1 MKLSN
6 DQWTLSVRNPRW
18 SAINR
23 AIRTSSQGWGLARS
37 SGASPQPSRDC
48 SDSDPWTA
56 KDALAVPRQ
65 KRVMRIDEP
74 MEPKRPI
81 EPQNQPRGRVEGFRD
96 DHSAPVVEFDRRV
109 FWCRGRPGC
118 TTPQPSPGVLVL
130 LTAAP
135 SRTRIRRCWRTAPCR
150 AVAQL
155 LSYATTTGRLERR
168 AFDLF
173 NPFSFS
179 EVLCTSRV
187 GPRPGVHRTL
197 DRRSVRSRVHR
208 ARPCSGRPLHH
219 GASAWTRSHLPP
231 AGALRADEVKLLAK
245 G

>member
-1 MKLSN
+1 MARASQTLRKLPAPSAWPWTAFRTRKLQVSGYAAETRAPTDRRGAAGVEAGDLTDAGSRPQMEIELARSSTKLSN
-6 DQWTLSVRNPRW
+6 DQWTLSARNPRW

-23 AIRTSSQGWGLARS
+23 AIRTSSQGWVLARS

-155 LSYATTTGRLERR
+155 LSRATVPIPTETVILSGRL
-168 AFDLF
+168 
-173 NPFSFS
+173 
-179 EVLCTSRV
+179 
-187 GPRPGVHRTL
+187 H
-197 DRRSVRSRVHR
+197 
-208 ARPCSGRPLHH
+208 
-219 GASAWTRSHLPP
+219 
-231 AGALRADEVKLLAK
+231 
-245 G
+245 